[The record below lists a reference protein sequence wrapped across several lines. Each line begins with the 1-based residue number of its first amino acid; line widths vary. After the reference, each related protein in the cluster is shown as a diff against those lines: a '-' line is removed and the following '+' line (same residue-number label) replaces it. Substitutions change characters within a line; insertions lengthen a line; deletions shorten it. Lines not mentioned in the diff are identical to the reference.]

1 MDTGL
6 DVERVI
12 GSAYERYREPL
23 QRYLVSITRDPAAAE
38 DLTQDAFLRLI
49 GEVRAGRVPDNPGA
63 WLHRVGH
70 NLAMSRGRRIA
81 VADRRRAELVESNW
95 TPSPETLSV
104 AGEEQ
109 RAVRAALDT
118 LDRCDRVALILS
130 SQGYRGAEI
139 ARSIGRSDGAT
150 RTLLTRARG
159 KMRTRILAAQPA

>member
-70 NLAMSRGRRIA
+70 NLAMSRGRRIS
-81 VADRRRAELVESNW
+81 VADRRRAELVGSNW
-95 TPSPETLSV
+95 TPSPEALSV
-104 AGEEQ
+104 ASEEQ
-109 RAVRAALDT
+109 GAVRTALDT

-139 ARSIGRSDGAT
+139 ARTIGRSDGAT

>member
-1 MDTGL
+1 MT
-6 DVERVI
+6 
-12 GSAYERYREPL
+12 
-23 QRYLVSITRDPAAAE
+23 
-38 DLTQDAFLRLI
+38 
-49 GEVRAGRVPDNPGA
+49 
-63 WLHRVGH
+63 
-70 NLAMSRGRRIA
+70 
-81 VADRRRAELVESNW
+81 VADRRRADLVEWDW

-139 ARSIGRSDGAT
+139 ARTIGRSDGAT